1 MKFTIYG
8 SGGWFFKTEKR
19 SFREI
24 GEKYRSRTTLKKFI
38 WKPWSTQSSHRQY
51 SSESNSGR
59 HNASGFSSRV
69 LSQTFSL
76 FSIFC
81 MISSFLDMTRVPWA
95 LNAARRRGFA
105 CAFVDNFWV
114 FCSWNISLYGN
125 HRYVIFVLCS
135 AELFFR
141 LWKSSFLHK
150 NNLGDPCSVFTL
162 THADFGDIRVD
173 AKTKKWYIEWIFSS
187 NFTKIWRKFDKIIGL
202 N

>member
-59 HNASGFSSRV
+59 HNASGLSSRV

-81 MISSFLDMTRVPWA
+81 MISSFFDMSQVSWT
-95 LNAARRRGFA
+95 LNAGLML
-105 CAFVDNFWV
+105 FVSLQGV
-114 FCSWNISLYGN
+114 F
-125 HRYVIFVLCS
+125 F
-135 AELFFR
+135 ET
-141 LWKSSFLHK
+141 SSFCY
-150 NNLGDPCSVFTL
+150 PRTL
-162 THADFGDIRVD
+162 FRHGLFERTEKYAYPQNILR
-173 AKTKKWYIEWIFSS
+173 SS
-187 NFTKIWRKFDKIIGL
+187 NCARIRNYISILHNVEILILNLTRSHWFWHHMIAANAGL
-202 N
+202 H